1 MPKNKIR
8 KRDYINFDSEV
19 LIKEFQNLNIENK
32 IHNMCLNNKYVYIH
46 EKTMNVINKNIPFK
60 ELSGNEIIKDTKY
73 IETK

>member
-32 IHNMCLNNKYVYIH
+32 IHMCLNNKYVYIH
-46 EKTMNVINKNIPFK
+46 EK
-60 ELSGNEIIKDTKY
+60 L
-73 IETK
+73 